1 MHRRPSSKAQVGGV
15 LASAGLLTYPRS
27 TRLPGAAAM
36 CVADQWLG
44 VCRRKWELQQ
54 RDCTGLAPVSL
65 FIALPRG
72 VANRCVGKGKA
83 NTMNRQGMLP
93 LFLFFE
99 A

>member
-1 MHRRPSSKAQVGGV
+1 
-15 LASAGLLTYPRS
+15 
-27 TRLPGAAAM
+27 M

-83 NTMNRQGMLP
+83 NAMACQVNV
-93 LFLFFE
+93 LFFFFSSDLNFSGVLLNLQAVFVKYISRLGILFACASE
-99 A
+99 